1 METQNEVIFSIDFKI
16 FMPSNNKSKTEL
28 GRIGEQIAYNY
39 LINKGY
45 QIHIQNYRYKRDEI
59 DIIAQF
65 HNLLVFIEV
74 KSRKN
79 NFFGN
84 PEEAVNNTKA
94 ANIIRASQNY
104 LQEINWQKDIRFD
117 IIAITGN
124 EIMHF
129 EDAFY

>member
-1 METQNEVIFSIDFKI
+1 
-16 FMPSNNKSKTEL
+16 MPSNKKSKTEL
-28 GRIGEQIAYNY
+28 GRIGEQIASDY

-45 QIHIQNYRYKRDEI
+45 KIHTLNYRYKRDEI

-65 HNLLVFIEV
+65 QDLLVFVEV